1 MNAKMTNELVEKL
14 EGFVKSDDKAI
25 STTAREIYKII

>member
-1 MNAKMTNELVEKL
+1 MTNELVSKL
-14 EGFVKSDDKAI
+14 EGFVGSDDKAI